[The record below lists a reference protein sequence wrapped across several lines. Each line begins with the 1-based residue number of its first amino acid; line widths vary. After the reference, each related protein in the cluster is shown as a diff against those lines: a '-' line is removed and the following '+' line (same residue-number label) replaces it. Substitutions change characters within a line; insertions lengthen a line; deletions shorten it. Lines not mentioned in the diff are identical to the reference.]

1 MLDDLKILEQRW
13 SMALRSAGF
22 GVWDLDPRREQVH
35 YSPEWKALLGYD
47 SADEPDSTAT
57 WRERVHPDDLQPMI
71 EALFAHL
78 DGRHAVYEKEFRL
91 RAADGSYRWV
101 LSCGRVFERNDQGEA
116 VRVIGTLTDLTDRRE
131 AEALRAERDRAEAA
145 SRDKTEFLSRMS
157 HELRTPLNA
166 VIGLAQIMSAGI
178 GSTDVRIQR
187 EYTEEIEKAGW
198 HLLGMIDDVLDLS
211 RIQSGHLELRVEPVP
226 LALLLRTA
234 HERVLPLAREHGIV
248 VRLGAL
254 PVDAMVPVDAARLEQ
269 AIGNLLSNA
278 VKYNRAGG
286 TVDLEVAPGQ
296 GTWLVSVSDSGAGI
310 SAEQQVHLFEP
321 FNRLG
326 REKSFVGGVGVGL
339 VLSRWLLLEMGA
351 SLAVHSTEGVGSRFE
366 VTLPALVG
374 DLPG

>member
-1 MLDDLKILEQRW
+1 
-13 SMALRSAGF
+13 
-22 GVWDLDPRREQVH
+22 
-35 YSPEWKALLGYD
+35 
-47 SADEPDSTAT
+47 
-57 WRERVHPDDLQPMI
+57 
-71 EALFAHL
+71 
-78 DGRHAVYEKEFRL
+78 
-91 RAADGSYRWV
+91 
-101 LSCGRVFERNDQGEA
+101 
-116 VRVIGTLTDLTDRRE
+116 
-131 AEALRAERDRAEAA
+131 
-145 SRDKTEFLSRMS
+145 MS

-296 GTWLVSVSDSGAGI
+296 GTWLVSVSDSGAGS